1 MSSSLFINQAKKTN
15 ERFERFTINS
25 YCRVC
30 QAQPDN
36 RPFLDYW
43 LFDLDENSRLRNPP
57 DCGRIMR
64 TANLTTKHAAR
75 LLNVSEATVKRW
87 ADDGVLTSKKT
98 VGGHRRFGI
107 ESIAQLRRER
117 SLQGGAPHVAKV
129 VKKKTKPL
137 PAADDF
143 LRVIL
148 AGDELEAA
156 AALVDAYLAHHSL
169 DSIFETIVTQAM
181 HKVGDLWL
189 KGSVTVA
196 DEHLATRVV
205 LTALQKL
212 RDVIV
217 PHEPNG
223 LSAICCGS
231 EGDLHELAVH
241 LVTLILESRG
251 WNVIDLGANTPL
263 FSLQDMVSRQRP
275 QLVCISART
284 IADLDR
290 ATAEFAQLRRV
301 ANRLKAK
308 IVLGGEAFRDPNMRT
323 RFPADFF
330 PANFPAL
337 SRVATKLAKETED
350 TVQSRE
356 RVEKERQ

>member
-1 MSSSLFINQAKKTN
+1 
-15 ERFERFTINS
+15 
-25 YCRVC
+25 
-30 QAQPDN
+30 
-36 RPFLDYW
+36 
-43 LFDLDENSRLRNPP
+43 
-57 DCGRIMR
+57 MR
-64 TANLTTKHAAR
+64 TARLTTKQVAR

-87 ADDGVLTSKKT
+87 ADDGLLPSEKT

-107 ESIAQLRRER
+107 EAVAQVRRKR
-117 SLQGGAPHVAKV
+117 NPQGGAVATAEV
-129 VKKKTKPL
+129 VQQQAKPL
-137 PAADDF
+137 PSADDF
-143 LRVIL
+143 LQLIL
-148 AGDELEAA
+148 AGDELEAG

-181 HKVGDLWL
+181 HEVGDLWV

-212 RDVIV
+212 RAVMV

-223 LSAICCGS
+223 LNAICCGS
-231 EGDLHELAVH
+231 EGDLHELPVH
-241 LVTLILESRG
+241 LVAFILESKG
-251 WNVIDLGANTPL
+251 WNVINLGANTPL
-263 FSLQDMVSRQRP
+263 FSLQEMVSRQRP

-290 ATAEFAQLRRV
+290 AAAEFAQLRRV

-308 IVLGGEAFRDPNMRT
+308 IVLGGEAFRNPNMRV

-330 PANFPAL
+330 PADFPAV
-337 SRVATKLAKETED
+337 SRLAMKLAKETEA
-350 TVQSRE
+350 
-356 RVEKERQ
+356 